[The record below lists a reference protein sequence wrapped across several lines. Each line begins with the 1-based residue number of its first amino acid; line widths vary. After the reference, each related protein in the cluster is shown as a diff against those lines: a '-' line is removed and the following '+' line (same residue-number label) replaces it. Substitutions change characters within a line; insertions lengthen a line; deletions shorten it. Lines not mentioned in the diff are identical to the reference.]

1 MPFQPVPKEFFQR
14 GGGLAPLSATYGNKG
29 VVRRHYAYRLVSADS
44 SLTLVGWRSPVQVTD
59 TQLVDRIKIGDKLAF
74 QALASRHA
82 DRLFG
87 LAYALLGSSSDAE
100 DVVQE
105 TMLAALNGMRS
116 FEGRSS
122 VGTWLRSILVFQSS
136 KLRRSKRIRKSVSL
150 SESEGLPHDVALWDE
165 SAISAAQ
172 SRMDVMEM
180 LDVLPDEYRQV
191 LVLREL
197 QQMSYEQIAQ
207 TLQVPL
213 GTVESRLFRARQM
226 LKQKY
231 STYAS

>member
-1 MPFQPVPKEFFQR
+1 M
-14 GGGLAPLSATYGNKG
+14 
-29 VVRRHYAYRLVSADS
+29 
-44 SLTLVGWRSPVQVTD
+44 QVTD
-59 TQLVDRIKIGDKLAF
+59 NQLVDRIKIGDKLAF

-116 FEGRSS
+116 FEGRST

-136 KLRRSKRIRKSVSL
+136 KLRRSRRVRKSVSL
-150 SESEGLPHDVALWDE
+150 SEPDVLSHDVALWDD
-165 SAISAAQ
+165 SAIPAAQ
-172 SRMDVMEM
+172 SRLDVMEM

-207 TLQVPL
+207 TLRVPL

-226 LKQKY
+226 IKQKFA
-231 STYAS
+231 TYAS